1 MNSKQIFCPIH
12 GFINITPLMQQIIDT
27 PEFKRLHNLRQ
38 AGVAYLVFPSANHTR
53 FEHSIGV
60 SHLAGKL
67 ITQLKTNQPELNIS
81 DRVIELVR
89 VAGLIHDIGH
99 GPFSHLY
106 DTVMSKYKLPH
117 HEERGIEIFKNIV
130 EKYNISLSAEE
141 IKMIIKMVEPDET
154 IKNNYLYQIVANKV
168 CSVDVDK
175 IDYIERDS
183 YHLGIRTM
191 TDYQRLITMA
201 RVVECDG
208 NFQLAWPEK
217 LQHDILSLF
226 ETRYRLHKNVYHH
239 HAVKSAEILVGEI
252 MTNIIDSLEDKTSL
266 HMTND
271 MIVYYYRSNNETMNN
286 ELIRLRNEIDMR
298 HFPKMIGEKVI
309 PYINNENDITKINLF
324 QNKLDMLTNKLNSI
338 SIKNTGWKRIT
349 IGFITGSGENPL
361 REVIYFNH
369 KNINIGYRL
378 KEYSSF
384 MEPKNYKEYIYR
396 MYILNKQ
403 DFNYA
408 QNQWDTLIE

>member
-1 MNSKQIFCPIH
+1 MNFKQIFCPIH
-12 GFINITPLMQQIIDT
+12 GFITITPLMKQIIDT

-60 SHLAGKL
+60 SHLAGNL
-67 ITQLKTNQPELNIS
+67 INQLKTNQPELNIT
-81 DRVIELVR
+81 DRTVELVR
-89 VAGLIHDIGH
+89 IAGLIHDIGH

-106 DTVMSKYKLPH
+106 DTVISKYKLPH
-117 HEERGIEIFKNIV
+117 HEERGVAIFKNIV
-130 EKYNISLSAEE
+130 EKYKISLSAEE
-141 IKMIIKMVEPDET
+141 IEIVIKMVDPDET
-154 IKNNYLYQIVANKV
+154 VKNNYLYQIVANKV

-201 RVVECDG
+201 RVVKYNG
-208 NFQLAWPEK
+208 HLQLAWPEK

-252 MTNIIDSLEDKTSL
+252 MNIIIEGLNDKTSL
-266 HMTND
+266 HMSND
-271 MIVYYYRSNNETMNN
+271 MIVYYYQSNIEKINKDLNA
-286 ELIRLRNEIDMR
+286 LRDRIDMR
-298 HFPKMIGEKVI
+298 NFPKMIGEKVI
-309 PYINNENDITKINLF
+309 PYINNENNINKINQF
-324 QNKLDMLTNKLNSI
+324 QKKLDGLVSKLNSVC
-338 SIKNTGWKRIT
+338 IKNKGWRRIT
-349 IGFITGSGENPL
+349 IGFITGTGENPL

-369 KNINIGYRL
+369 KNTNEGYRL
-378 KEYSSF
+378 EEYSSF

-396 MYILNKQ
+396 VYILNKL

-408 QNQWDTLIE
+408 QNQWDTLIN

>member
-12 GFINITPLMQQIIDT
+12 GFISITPLMQKIIDT

-81 DRVIELVR
+81 DRLIELVR

-117 HEERGIEIFKNIV
+117 HEERGVEIFKNIV
-130 EKYNISLSAEE
+130 QKYKISLSPEE
-141 IKMIIKMVEPDET
+141 IEMIIKMVEPDENV
-154 IKNNYLYQIVANKV
+154 KNNYLYQIVANKV

-208 NFQLAWPEK
+208 NFNWYGL
-217 LQHDILSLF
+217 
-226 ETRYRLHKNVYHH
+226 
-239 HAVKSAEILVGEI
+239 
-252 MTNIIDSLEDKTSL
+252 
-266 HMTND
+266 
-271 MIVYYYRSNNETMNN
+271 
-286 ELIRLRNEIDMR
+286 
-298 HFPKMIGEKVI
+298 
-309 PYINNENDITKINLF
+309 
-324 QNKLDMLTNKLNSI
+324 
-338 SIKNTGWKRIT
+338 
-349 IGFITGSGENPL
+349 
-361 REVIYFNH
+361 
-369 KNINIGYRL
+369 
-378 KEYSSF
+378 
-384 MEPKNYKEYIYR
+384 KNYNTIFCLYS
-396 MYILNKQ
+396 KQ
-403 DFNYA
+403 DTDYIKMFIITM
-408 QNQWDTLIE
+408 Q